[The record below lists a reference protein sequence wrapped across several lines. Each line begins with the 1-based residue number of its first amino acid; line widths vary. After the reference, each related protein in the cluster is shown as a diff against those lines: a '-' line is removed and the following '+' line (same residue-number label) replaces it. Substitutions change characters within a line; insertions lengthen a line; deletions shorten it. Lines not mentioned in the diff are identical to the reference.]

1 MCRSKKSTD
10 VIQPRSSNSKRPS
23 FSSSSQ
29 TPKATKSSSSS
40 DPSSSTSTTNNF
52 VLSSGYFDNN
62 SSSYSISSQTSKTLS
77 SFKASLPE
85 NPHIYNF
92 SDIRSATNNFHSK
105 RFSSSSSSSSWLCNL
120 QGKQVIIFQRKLRRA
135 VELADLVHKLSVI
148 CRSHHSSL
156 IKLLGASLS
165 GNYVYLVYEYVQG
178 ANLGDCLRNPKNPS
192 FTILS
197 SWISRMQIA
206 TDIAH
211 GLDYIHHCS
220 GLETSFAHNH
230 IKITSILVAEHS
242 LTAKICHFG
251 TAELCGEVI
260 KEEGSKSLGRLNSK
274 AMKIEGTR
282 GYMAPE
288 LQFSGLVTQK
298 CDVYAFGVV
307 VLELLSGQE
316 ALKFLI
322 DEGNGE
328 YKRVSVIDI
337 AREAAAGGSA
347 GVRSW
352 VDRRLKDSFPV
363 EVAEKMVLVAL
374 ECVQEDPGKRP
385 DMNKVAG
392 QVSKLYLESK
402 NWADKIG
409 LPTDI
414 SFSMAP
420 R

>member
-1 MCRSKKSTD
+1 M
-10 VIQPRSSNSKRPS
+10 
-23 FSSSSQ
+23 
-29 TPKATKSSSSS
+29 S
-40 DPSSSTSTTNNF
+40 DPSSSFSTSNNF
-52 VLSSGYFDNN
+52 VLSSSYFDNN
-62 SSSYSISSQTSKTLS
+62 SSSYSVSSQTSKALS
-77 SFKASLPE
+77 SFKSSLPE

-92 SDIRSATNNFHSK
+92 SDICLATNNFLSK

-135 VELADLVHKLSVI
+135 IEVDELVQKVSVI

-165 GNYVYLVYEYVQG
+165 GNYVYLVYDYVQG

-206 TDIAH
+206 ADIAH

-220 GLETSFAHNH
+220 GLETSFTHNH
-230 IKITSILVAEHS
+230 IKTASILVAEDS
-242 LTAKICHFG
+242 LIAKICHFG
-251 TAELCGEVI
+251 TAELCGEVA
-260 KEEGSKSLGRLNSK
+260 KEQGSKNLGRLNSK
-274 AMKIEGTR
+274 VMKIEGTR

-288 LQFSGLVTQK
+288 LQFSGSVTQK

-307 VLELLSGQE
+307 VLELLSGHE
-316 ALKFLI
+316 ALKFVV
-322 DEGNGE
+322 DEGSGG
-328 YKRVSVIDI
+328 YKRMSVIDT
-337 AREAAAGGSA
+337 ARDAAAGGSA

-363 EVAEKMVLVAL
+363 EAAEKMVLVAL
-374 ECVQEDPGKRP
+374 ECVGEDPGKRP

-402 NWADKIG
+402 NWADQIG

-414 SFSMAP
+414 SVSMAP